1 MGKNNIEKYSAF
13 YEILRTVASFWHDKF
28 FYRKVIVIGREN
40 INPEDHLIYAP
51 NHQNALMD
59 ALAVLFAQDRP
70 LVFLARADIF
80 KKNFI
85 ASILYFLKI
94 LPVYR
99 IRDGYDNLKSNDW
112 IFDKTIDVLKNK
124 VGLVILPE
132 GNHEGMRR
140 LRQLKKGICRIAF
153 QADEATNFT
162 MNIKIIPV
170 GLEYSNYSRIR
181 QVLTVVFGKPIEVSQ
196 FYESYGKNPQRA
208 MNELREKLSEEMQ
221 QIMVHIE
228 SANDYE
234 AIDELRSIIN
244 GKFSDDKT
252 TPKLFR
258 DRMLI
263 NSLNRLKSTSS
274 DLYNKIC
281 SLSLKVKNGAKA
293 LKCDYRLLE
302 KKRHTLPGMIGGIFT
317 LLLTF
322 PLFVYGFVFN
332 YLFISIPNFSL
343 KNIRDVQFHSS
354 VRYGISLFMALVIM
368 PVYLIL
374 SFVFFHPWWMAVAVF
389 FSIPFAGLFSWSY
402 HLLFRRVSGGL
413 RIRSYV
419 RNNNK
424 EYSDLRENFNELIS
438 EILKLNSL

>member
-1 MGKNNIEKYSAF
+1 MGKHNIEKNSAF
-13 YEILRTVASFWHDKF
+13 YTIVRTVASFWHDKF
-28 FYRKVIVIGREN
+28 FYRKVIVVGREN

-80 KKNFI
+80 RKNFI

-112 IFDKTIDVLKNK
+112 IFDKTIDVINNK

-132 GNHEGMRR
+132 GNHEGVRR

-153 QADEATNFT
+153 QADEATSFS

-181 QVLTVVFGKPIEVSQ
+181 QVLTVVFGKPIEVSE
-196 FYESYGKNPQRA
+196 FYDSYRKNPQRA
-208 MNELREKLSEEMQ
+208 MNELRERLSEEMQ
-221 QIMVHIE
+221 KIMVHIE
-228 SANDYE
+228 SAEDYE

-263 NSLNRLKSTSS
+263 NSINRLKSTA
-274 DLYNKIC
+274 DEVYRKIC
-281 SLSLKVKNGAKA
+281 SLSLLVKNSARD
-293 LKCDYRLLE
+293 LKTDYRLLE
-302 KKRHTLPGMIGGIFT
+302 KKRHTLPGMIGGILT
-317 LLLTF
+317 LILTF
-322 PLFVYGFVFN
+322 PLFIYGFIFN
-332 YLFISIPNFSL
+332 YLFISIPNISL

-354 VRYGISLFMALVIM
+354 IRYGISLFMALVLM
-368 PVYLIL
+368 PLYLIL
-374 SFVFFHPWWMAVAVF
+374 SFAIFHPWWASIMVF
-389 FSIPFAGLFSWSY
+389 LSIPFSGLFAWSY
-402 HLLFRRVSGGL
+402 HLLFRRISGGL

-419 RNNNK
+419 RKNNRA
-424 EYSDLRENFNELIS
+424 YSDLRQNYDELIS
-438 EILKLNSL
+438 QISKLNSL